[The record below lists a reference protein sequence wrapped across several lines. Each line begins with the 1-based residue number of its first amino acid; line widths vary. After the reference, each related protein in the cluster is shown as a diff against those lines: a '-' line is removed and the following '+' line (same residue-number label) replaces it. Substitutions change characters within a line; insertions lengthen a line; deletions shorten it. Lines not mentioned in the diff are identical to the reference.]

1 MIQNRNQEII
11 MNKILSIIFFVAI
24 ICSASHS
31 YSGAIT
37 DSEFSAATL
46 ASLNDISA
54 SSKGSVPVGTVIVW
68 PVANDPE
75 DMTNSDGTVNWL
87 ECNGQTFNTTTYSSL
102 ANIVGTKTPNYQGM
116 FLRGN
121 GSQDYAQNNGTS
133 VGVTNTT
140 YASGSIGQIQ
150 GDSTRNIS
158 GVVGAY
164 NGTVSPFWTTGGA
177 SDAIT
182 ATGAFYWTRTVGAGR
197 ETDDV
202 NIYYAYSNNTG
213 PIGID
218 TSRITPTST
227 ENRPVNVAVR
237 YLIRALP

>member
-1 MIQNRNQEII
+1 

-75 DMTNSDGTVNWL
+75 DMTNSDGTYNWL
-87 ECNGQTFNTTTYSSL
+87 ECDGQAFNTTTYSAL
-102 ANIVGTKTPNYQGM
+102 AGIVGTKTPNYQGM

-121 GSQDYAQNNGTS
+121 GSQDYAQNNGST
-133 VGVTNTT
+133 VGVTSTT
-140 YASGSIGQIQ
+140 YSSGQLGKVQ
-150 GDSTRNIS
+150 GDAIREIFGS
-158 GVVGAY
+158 VGENNYHGFTSPYGMKGAFFA
-164 NGTVSPFWTTGGA
+164 NGTTP
-177 SDAIT
+177 DAIV
-182 ATGAFYWTRTVGAGR
+182 AQGGG
-197 ETDDV
+197 
-202 NIYYAYSNNTG
+202 YSNG
-213 PIGID
+213 FGLSS
-218 TSRITPTST
+218 SRVVPTDS